1 MTIESF
7 LAWKAKFEAE
17 TVKVK
22 VVRDPTKP
30 TGREMF
36 LNNAALNE
44 SDIEFLTSGKILTKV
59 KSSNPARRK
68 IYEHNGSPCKKPLN
82 QNLA

>member
-7 LAWKAKFEAE
+7 LAWKTKFESE
-17 TVKVK
+17 TVKKK

-30 TGREMF
+30 TGKEMF

-44 SDIEFLTSGKILTKV
+44 SDIEFLTSGSKLLFVCLSDYISLSTCNQKL
-59 KSSNPARRK
+59 
-68 IYEHNGSPCKKPLN
+68 YLEHKRELF
-82 QNLA
+82 

>member
-1 MTIESF
+1 MSYARKYVMYHCYEFQRKLEGTKVTIESF
-7 LAWKAKFEAE
+7 LAWKTKFDAE

-22 VVRDPTKP
+22 VVRDPSKP

-44 SDIEFLTSGKILTKV
+44 SDIEFLTSGKTL
-59 KSSNPARRK
+59 
-68 IYEHNGSPCKKPLN
+68 IYI
-82 QNLA
+82 